1 MAHHR
6 YSKYLR
12 PVSLGIEIMF
22 LCLSLLLSLYYQ
34 DNGVTIPL
42 EQGINYFFI
51 ISILSWL
58 SLNILFK
65 DNPTRSLRFAKVIR
79 MTLGGL
85 LLHLLLVITI
95 VLFIQGIEISRAF
108 ILFAQL
114 CFGTLVFIWRF
125 LFFYAL
131 RLYRKKGFNYRNIV
145 VVGYG
150 ELSHELERYFRAHPE
165 YGYKLLGFFDKKASG
180 KNILGEVNS
189 LFKYCK
195 EHTIDE
201 IYCCLPY
208 VRYSQIKEII
218 DFSDNNFIKVK
229 LIADFR
235 GFSLKGVELERY
247 DYIPVLNVTSMPLDD
262 RKSLLVK
269 RFFDV
274 IFSSLV
280 IIFVFSWLFP
290 LVALAIKLDSKGPI
304 FFKQKRT
311 GRGNETFWCLK
322 FRTMH
327 VNGKSEI
334 KQATKGD
341 SRITKIGQ
349 FLRKTSIDEL
359 PQFFNVFNGTM
370 SVVGPRP
377 HMLRHTEEYSK
388 IVEKF
393 MVRHFVKPGITG
405 LAQAKGY
412 RGETKTVESIK
423 NRVKLDRFYIE
434 NWSIYLD
441 LKIILLTILTLIKGD
456 ENAY

>member
-12 PVSLGIEIMF
+12 PISLGIEIIL
-22 LCLSLLLSLYYQ
+22 LCLSIVLSLYYI
-34 DNGVTIPL
+34 NNSVTIPFD
-42 EQGINYFFI
+42 QGTKYFLI
-51 ISILSWL
+51 VSLLSWPL
-58 SLNILFK
+58 LNILFK

-95 VLFIQGIEISRAF
+95 VLFIQQIDISRTF
-108 ILFAQL
+108 ILLTQL
-114 CFGTLVFIWRF
+114 YFSVLIFIWRF
-125 LFFYAL
+125 LFFYSV
-131 RLYRKKGFNYRNIV
+131 RLYRKRGFNYRNIV

-165 YGYKLLGFFDKKASG
+165 YGYKLLGFFDKRGHG
-180 KNILGEVNS
+180 KNILGEVKS
-189 LFKYCK
+189 LFSYCTK
-195 EHTIDE
+195 NPVDE

-274 IFSSLV
+274 IFSSL
-280 IIFVFSWLFP
+280 IILFIFSWLFP

-322 FRTMH
+322 FRTMY

-341 SRITKIGQ
+341 SRITKVGE

-359 PQFFNVFNGTM
+359 PQFFNVFNGSM

-388 IVEKF
+388 VVEKF

-412 RGETKTVESIK
+412 RGETKTVVSMK

-434 NWSIYLD
+434 NWSIFLD
-441 LKIILLTILTLIKGD
+441 LKIILLTILSLFKGD